1 MPSRQVSPFTSALA
15 RIDPN
20 SADKRIGSTEGLDK
34 VLDDYGLDAL
44 IMPTTEIA
52 HGYPAIVG

>member
-1 MPSRQVSPFTSALA
+1 MTSALD
-15 RIDPN
+15 RTDRR